1 MNSQQVNPMMS
12 AFPFVTQLQIAL
24 YHKAS
29 ARPNHIRPNLPSTRA
44 AKRASY
50 TRQERK
56 KNFGLYSH
64 GITHHFERQVFEER
78 RAVYQA
84 HHNLSH
90 LIKATTIV
98 KRATKGVPTYA

>member
-1 MNSQQVNPMMS
+1 MQPESQYTIFSGFDLITQMQV
-12 AFPFVTQLQIAL
+12 AL
-24 YHKAS
+24 FMKAS

-64 GITHHFERQVFEER
+64 GIQHYYARQVFEER
-78 RAVYQA
+78 RAVYQ
-84 HHNLSH
+84 HNHNLSR
-90 LIKATTIV
+90 LVKATTIIA
-98 KRATKGVPTYA
+98 RATKGVPTYA